1 MSSDL
6 EEMTASELRDLISEA
21 QSVLA
26 GIEAEVVARQAVA
39 DAVEAYADSQG
50 LTTLEAWH
58 ALAPEGVEVPDDP
71 APEPAPDAPEWVQP
85 QAHNPYMRGGLVTY
99 KGVVYECTRD
109 DNGWSPLAYPQGWK
123 EVR

>member
-6 EEMTASELRDLISEA
+6 AEMTASELRDLISEA

-26 GIEAEVVARQAVA
+26 GMEAEAVARQAVA
-39 DAVEAYADSQG
+39 DAVDAYADSQG
-50 LTTLEAWH
+50 LTTLEAWR

-71 APEPAPDAPEWVQP
+71 EPEPAPDAPEWVQP
-85 QAHNPYMRGGLVTY
+85 QAHNPYMKGDLVTY

-109 DNGWSPLAYPQGWK
+109 DNVWSPLAYPQGWK
-123 EVR
+123 EV

>member
-1 MSSDL
+1 
-6 EEMTASELRDLISEA
+6 MTASELRDLISEA

-26 GIEAEVVARQAVA
+26 GIEAEAVARQAVA
-39 DAVEAYADSQG
+39 DAVDAYADSQG
-50 LTTLEAWH
+50 LTTLEAWR

-71 APEPAPDAPEWVQP
+71 EPEPAPDAPEWVQP
-85 QAHNPYMRGGLVTY
+85 QAHNPYMKGDLVTY

-109 DNGWSPLAYPQGWK
+109 DNAWSPLAYPQGWK

>member
-39 DAVEAYADSQG
+39 DAVDAYADSQG
-50 LTTLEAWH
+50 LTTLEAWR

-71 APEPAPDAPEWVQP
+71 EPEPAPDAPEWVQP
-85 QAHNPYMRGGLVTY
+85 QAHNPYMRGDLVTY

-109 DNGWSPLAYPQGWK
+109 DNVWSPLAYPQGWK

>member
-6 EEMTASELRDLISEA
+6 AEMTASELRDLISEA

-39 DAVEAYADSQG
+39 DAVDAYADSQG
-50 LTTLEAWH
+50 LTTLEAWR

-71 APEPAPDAPEWVQP
+71 EPEPAPDAPEWVQP
-85 QAHNPYMRGGLVTY
+85 QAHNPYMRGDLVTY

-109 DNGWSPLAYPQGWK
+109 DNVWSPLAYPQGWK
-123 EVR
+123 EI